1 MDDLSEKP
9 QDGLTGEVSF
19 GPDDPQVQARSA
31 YDVSP
36 IIDQNLYKTA
46 RAALERNKDRPFPS
60 AHEFV
65 QHQLN
70 KDEPQLPQYDREAEQ
85 AWQEG
90 GKEAAHLAAYGIPVV
105 GEGLA
110 AYDMANALRDI
121 ASPEFRKAVSNK
133 DYLTAGGDIAGL
145 GLAALGAP
153 GKLAKAAAA
162 AGAVMM
168 PQDAQASFFSRMAKM
183 SPSVEHA
190 LEQAERALQFR
201 KADKTDTWYH
211 YGWAPDPAGNIVSEL
226 SDENARLI
234 PQGLRKFRNFGEDV
248 KLGEILSHPD
258 LFDLYP
264 SSYNKTVQSLHPGT
278 EARGWYD
285 PGRDLLASRQ
295 NLSDEDLLKNILHE
309 HQHRIQHIE
318 GMSPG
323 TNPEVMIGPEE
334 AARSFIEQR
343 DAIQGAISL
352 QKLMRG
358 TNMDPIDALMLAKEK
373 GIPIASGALAHVRKP
388 FDNLLSEMDDLTGT
402 IHNIRE
408 TTPSRFD
415 QYFNSLGEWT
425 ARLPGERLK
434 MTEGQRRASY
444 PFPEN
449 FPVIVRPPST
459 IRHPNERS
467 AIWEAER
474 ERAIDIARQLKKQ
487 EEDEAF
493 ARRVLGPRRNAYDKG
508 GAVAKLLGKLM
519 PPGSGYAPRKGFQTL
534 VDLPGIGKAESRPI
548 PGIEEIARRFA
559 GLEHDADVT
568 ALNPEF
574 ARRVAGEY
582 DVMRH
587 DPTDAAVKRAY
598 EALADET
605 MQQYRAAKDLGLDIR
620 FLKPG
625 EADPYAA
632 SPALGYED
640 LVNRG
645 RMFVFPTESGF
656 GSSGE
661 ALASNVLLKG
671 AGRIGNKDDAV
682 INDAFRVVH
691 DLFGHHGPGNPSFRA
706 PGEERAYQL
715 HSRMFS
721 PEARPALTSETRGQ
735 NSWVNFGPEAERNRT
750 ASGADTIYADQKT
763 GIMPAW
769 TMARPPEE
777 GVDVDQ
783 YIRSLRGYAPGG
795 AIKRALEMAGKI
807 VPADRTKLNFTDV
820 TKRVP
825 ELTEAAKA
833 IGQDITPEE
842 YQKLVNAYKPV
853 KPWDF
858 VPAPATRKEMLDAL
872 WENKR
877 ERLGAGKNISAGA
890 DVGLRLDI
898 PAYTS
903 KGVWIPTIHGAGASG
918 SPIAHEPVARV
929 RDARFNVPERKALD
943 VASGIM
949 DKSPFAKILG
959 KWSPTSEE
967 EAVAAANEYLRH
979 PDWRQVGMDPERH
992 SYFYDRA
999 SQEPVLTSEDVLQVG
1014 PLVLAKNPQYGSRK
1028 DFKYASGGVVPRADD
1043 EDFFRRMALWTYSVA
1058 PLFSGRQALAER
1070 RRGYDKGGAIAKA
1083 IQQAA
1088 KVLQKNEPLFDFSR
1102 LAEVPKTAQFDLPRY
1117 IPPRGVSD
1125 RAQDLIK
1132 DKDVFGKMMDIVGKG
1147 KEVGGP
1153 EWYNTDPLRERF
1165 IQQLGSSAG
1174 PEAYR
1179 KYMDIVAATSPR
1191 SDVPTNI
1198 RNASYYYGKLMRGEP
1213 LPKVG
1218 DVNPKP
1224 YGHLA
1229 QRAHQKNVLGIAG
1242 TGWDPLVNPK
1252 PSSFVEDLVGNQLP
1266 VSVDT
1271 HAFRLPAI
1279 LSRDPRFL
1287 EKAYKPSKEA
1297 TPINYQDLF
1306 KRGER
1311 SMEDLVSDPVAWSA
1325 FPRDNEYGALEG
1337 LYKRLGLESGLTPA
1351 QAQASAW
1358 VGGHDI
1364 TGLKSDE
1371 TKPFLEF
1378 FQDKIYDTARKTN
1391 MDPQDVLNS
1400 FIQGKTSLRKD
1411 GGSVID
1417 HALDVVSN
1425 IPHSGKRD
1433 AA

>member
-9 QDGLTGEVSF
+9 QDGLTGEISF

-46 RAALERNKDRPFPS
+46 TAALERNRDRPFPS

-70 KDEPQLPQYDREAEQ
+70 KDEPQLPQYDREAVK

-90 GKEAAHLAAYGIPVV
+90 AKGLGHLAAYNIPVV

-110 AYDMANALRDI
+110 LYDMANAVHDI
-121 ASPEFRKAVSNK
+121 ASPEFREAVNK
-133 DYLTAGGDIAGL
+133 GDYLTSGL
-145 GLAALGAP
+145 DVANLALSALGVPWKAAKGAAQSVGKAILGAP
-153 GKLAKAAAA
+153 GKAAAAGAAAA
-162 AGAVMM
+162 AGMT
-168 PQDAQASFFSRMAKM
+168 PEDAEASFFSKRAFM
-183 SPSVEHA
+183 SPAIQKAMREAEAATLIHGRNPHEVFKEH
-190 LEQAERALQFR
+190 
-201 KADKTDTWYH
+201 
-211 YGWAPDPAGNIVSEL
+211 GWTPDPSGHMVSEL
-226 SDENARLI
+226 SDEGARII
-234 PQGLRKFRNFGEDV
+234 PEGLEKFRAGNTNLSLGDV
-248 KLGEILSHPD
+248 LSHPD

-264 SSYNKTVQSLHPGT
+264 SSYSTKLTPYLPRTNPEK
-278 EARGWYD
+278 ERGYFNATGD
-285 PGRDLLASRQ
+285 QIGSNIRLSERDLLE
-295 NLSDEDLLKNILHE
+295 NLLHE
-309 HQHRIQHIE
+309 HQHRIQRVE

-323 TNPEVMIGPEE
+323 QNSEDFQRAHQSIMIPLEE
-334 AARSFIEQR
+334 KLRSM
-343 DAIQGAISL
+343 QGAITLRSL
-352 QKLMRG
+352 MKQNPELS
-358 TNMDPIDALMLAKEK
+358 DPVSAIMFAKQ
-373 GIPIASGALAHVRKP
+373 
-388 FDNLLSEMDDLTGT
+388 
-402 IHNIRE
+402 HNIDIGPQPLPYVKKDIE
-408 TTPSRFD
+408 SLFD
-415 QYFNSLGEWT
+415 DMRDTQNKIVTARQTAPDPFQEYLRSLGEYT
-425 ARLPGERLK
+425 ARLPGERLG
-434 MTEGQRRASY
+434 MSAAERRNAY
-444 PFPEN
+444 PFDPN
-449 FPVIVRPPST
+449 YPVIVRAPARDLMHQVANPK
-459 IRHPNERS
+459 
-467 AIWEAER
+467 WEAER
-474 ERAIDIARQLKKQ
+474 DRAVELARELQKNPIPHK
-487 EEDEAF
+487 
-493 ARRVLGPRRNAYDKG
+493 DKG

-559 GLEHDADVT
+559 GPEHGADVT

-661 ALASNVLLKG
+661 APASNVLLKG

-769 TMARPPEE
+769 TMAKPPEE

-783 YIRSLRGYAPGG
+783 YIRSLRGYAAGG
-795 AIKRALEMAGKI
+795 AI
-807 VPADRTKLNFTDV
+807 
-820 TKRVP
+820 
-825 ELTEAAKA
+825 
-833 IGQDITPEE
+833 
-842 YQKLVNAYKPV
+842 
-853 KPWDF
+853 
-858 VPAPATRKEMLDAL
+858 
-872 WENKR
+872 
-877 ERLGAGKNISAGA
+877 
-890 DVGLRLDI
+890 
-898 PAYTS
+898 
-903 KGVWIPTIHGAGASG
+903 
-918 SPIAHEPVARV
+918 
-929 RDARFNVPERKALD
+929 
-943 VASGIM
+943 
-949 DKSPFAKILG
+949 
-959 KWSPTSEE
+959 
-967 EAVAAANEYLRH
+967 
-979 PDWRQVGMDPERH
+979 
-992 SYFYDRA
+992 
-999 SQEPVLTSEDVLQVG
+999 
-1014 PLVLAKNPQYGSRK
+1014 
-1028 DFKYASGGVVPRADD
+1028 PRADD
-1043 EDFFRRMALWTYSVA
+1043 EAFFRRLALWTYSVA

-1088 KVLQKNEPLFDFSR
+1088 KILQKDEPLFDFSR

-1117 IPPRGVSD
+1117 MPPRGVSD

-1306 KRGER
+1306 KSGER

-1371 TKPFLEF
+1371 TKPFLGF